1 MIARPALRSS
11 RVERALGVHARR
23 LHAPPSSHVLRAGVQ
38 QLGAVR
44 GTVRLPAVTVKL
56 LSGHHD
62 PKAPF
67 GSVRKYHVAH
77 GISDGTQSL
86 ARKAEGMG
94 YAVLHERA
102 QDNRDG
108 FLVFG
113 SQFLRQVFNI
123 HSKKT
128 LANKACRE
136 NCQCAGCIH
145 PDTRQRALDPFVI
158 PPEVSIKSYK
168 SLPDGATQVEW
179 SDGHTGIYPQNGFL
193 STSTVYYSSP
203 ENVAYLVLIDGDRE
217 CEQFKDE
224 GQEPPFV
231 LHDKVMSS
239 DTHLLEWLENIWSY
253 GFCLVK
259 NVPAT
264 PEATKDLLER
274 IAHIRHTHYGGFWDF
289 TADLTFKD
297 TAYTNEGLAPHTDNT
312 YFSDPARLQL
322 FHLLSHTDGSG
333 GESTMLDGFAAARKL
348 YQESPSL
355 YNSLAT
361 VRHSWHSS
369 GNEDVCIQPSV
380 RAPVFSIHPDF
391 GTMYQV
397 RWNYYDQLPKSDWSL
412 EEQSTWYKAAR
423 RYYEILNEPGRVLQM
438 QLEPGTALI
447 FDNWRMMHGRTEFTG
462 KRRMCGG
469 YTNNDDFISRLRL
482 LKFGRE
488 KVLQKMGSYWERD
501 DPSSPYSVY

>member
-179 SDGHTGIYPQNGFL
+179 SDGHTGIYPQEWLLEHQHREWQSETESNKL
-193 STSTVYYSSP
+193 
-203 ENVAYLVLIDGDRE
+203 LITETALPPPRE

-239 DTHLLEWLENIWSY
+239 DTHLLEWLENIAAS
-253 GFCLVK
+253 G
-259 NVPAT
+259 
-264 PEATKDLLER
+264 
-274 IAHIRHTHYGGFWDF
+274 DF